1 MGFFSDGEFSR
12 RLSKKFLLAYD
23 PEPSLATVT
32 FSRNSGGSDVIT
44 QQTSSHRMKEAESF
58 FLSGSQ
64 INDAKSVVMAL
75 QERERETERERERK
89 KQLVCLAFFL
99 NRLHFRPC
107 RHVRHEQFH
116 PR

>member
-1 MGFFSDGEFSR
+1 MGFFFDGEFSR

-75 QERERETERERERK
+75 QERERERERV
-89 KQLVCLAFFL
+89 KQLICLAFFL